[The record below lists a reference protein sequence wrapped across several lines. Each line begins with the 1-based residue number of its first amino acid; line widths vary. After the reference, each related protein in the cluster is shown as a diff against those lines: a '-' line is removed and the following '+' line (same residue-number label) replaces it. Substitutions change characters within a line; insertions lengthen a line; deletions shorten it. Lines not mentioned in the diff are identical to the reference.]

1 MTQPFRLRDNIV
13 DPDLS
18 LIRGPTGEVHVEP
31 KVMAVLLLLASKPEE
46 VVSRAELLDQVW
58 TGTIVTD
65 EAVTRCISELRTAL
79 RDDRHAPSY
88 IQTLPKRGYRLLVTP
103 EPVKRRN
110 WRAYLPLTAAAV
122 VLIGLGASFG
132 WQLGADGPAPTIA
145 VLPFVT
151 DAGAVDSEYFGE
163 GIAEGLL
170 NTFSKLPELAV
181 SARSSSFA
189 GELKALSPQGAGKN
203 LGADYVLTGDVQR
216 VGTTLRVAAE
226 LVDVN
231 EGATLWSATI
241 ERAATDVFEIQDSIA
256 GAVVEKLGIG
266 VAGSVSVARVA
277 SAVDAFDYYLLGR
290 HHLRMRSV
298 DGLRRSAGFFQRAID
313 ADSSCA
319 LCYSGLADSY
329 LLLHAYG
336 DVSLAEAVAFAQP
349 AVERAL
355 EEDPGLAEAHASQ
368 GMLHLDLNAL
378 TKAKRALTRAVELDP
393 NYAMANMWLGNVV
406 QQSGRLTEAQVLY
419 KRAQALEPRHPVTNQ
434 NLLHSLL
441 MTGDYAGA
449 EDLLADLDE
458 LGLLIGR
465 TIEGAT
471 QFALETGAYE
481 WANELIDIGF
491 RDNAA
496 GAALARWKLH
506 RRLGDWHEAGLA
518 LKAAAAA
525 GQPDK
530 HQWYAAMETFAV
542 TSDRKNLELTI
553 EAWTDAGLDPSVT
566 DAWRGVERMHAEAY
580 ADAIPLL
587 ESALE
592 SGEYANE
599 APFRLDNIG
608 FLLVA
613 YGNAGN
619 TERFQ
624 YWHRHGQ
631 DTALTAREN
640 GYGSRGYLLAEALFY
655 AAANNLKA
663 AREVLLEVR
672 AIGGLFAGELSRD
685 PRFAGVAASLATAD
699 LFDKP
704 RISYLRKPACAT
716 CVDDQH

>member
-1 MTQPFRLRDNIV
+1 MTQPFRLRDHV
-13 DPDLS
+13 VHPDLS
-18 LIRGPTGEVHVEP
+18 LIRGPAGEVHVEP
-31 KVMAVLLLLASKPEE
+31 KVMAVLQLLASKPEE

-58 TGTIVTD
+58 TGTVVTD

-79 RDDRHAPSY
+79 RDDRHAPIY

-103 EPVKRRN
+103 EPVTQRN
-110 WRAYLPLTAAAV
+110 WRAYLPLTAAAALLV
-122 VLIGLGASFG
+122 GLGVSFG
-132 WQLGADGPAPTIA
+132 WRLGADGPPPTIA

-151 DAGAVDSEYFGE
+151 DTGAAESEYFGE

-170 NTFSKLPELAV
+170 NTFAELPELDV
-181 SARSSSFA
+181 SARSSCFA
-189 GELKALSPQGAGKN
+189 EELRALSPQGAGKN

-216 VGTTLRVAAE
+216 VGATLRVAAE
-226 LVDVN
+226 LVDVDA
-231 EGATLWSATI
+231 GATLWSATI

-290 HHLRMRSV
+290 HHLRMRSI
-298 DGLRRSAGFFQRAID
+298 DGLRRSAGFFQRAVD
-313 ADSSCA
+313 ADSLCA
-319 LCYSGLADSY
+319 RCYSGLADSY

-349 AVERAL
+349 AIERAL
-355 EEDPGLAEAHASQ
+355 AEDPQLAEAHASQ
-368 GMLHLDLNAL
+368 GMLHLDLNDLA
-378 TKAKRALTRAVELDP
+378 KARRALTRAVELNP

-406 QQSGRLTEAQVLY
+406 AQSGRLTEAQRLY

-441 MTGDYAGA
+441 MTGDYAAA
-449 EDLLADLDE
+449 EVLLADLDE
-458 LGLLIGR
+458 LGLLTGK
-465 TIEGAT
+465 TIEAAT
-471 QFALETGAYE
+471 RFALETGAYE
-481 WANELIDIGF
+481 WANELIDVGF
-491 RDNAA
+491 EDDGA

-506 RRLGDWHEAGLA
+506 RRQGDWREAELA
-518 LKAAAAA
+518 LKVAAEA
-525 GQPDK
+525 GKPDK
-530 HQWYAAMETFAV
+530 HHWYAAMETFAI

-553 EAWTDAGLDPSVT
+553 EAWTDADLDPSVA
-566 DAWRGVERMHAEAY
+566 DAWRGVERIHAEAY
-580 ADAIPLL
+580 AEAIPLL

-592 SGEYANE
+592 NGDYANE
-599 APFRLDNIG
+599 APFRLDAIG

-619 TERFQ
+619 AERFQ
-624 YWHRHGQ
+624 YWHRQGE

-640 GYGSRGYLLAEALFY
+640 GYGSRSYLLAEALFY
-655 AAANNLKA
+655 AAAKNLKA
-663 AREVLLEVR
+663 ARDVLLEVR

-704 RISYLRKPACAT
+704 KISYLEEPTCAAC
-716 CVDDQH
+716 VIDH